1 MRPHIRVHSS
11 PILNFILH
19 TCFLQHHHLMAN
31 RRGESASND
40 RFYLLVSKI
49 TADGDCSHEI
59 KRCLLLVRKA
69 MANLGSVFKSKG
81 ITLLT
86 KVRIVKTIVFLVVTY
101 GCENW
106 TIKKAECRRIAAF
119 QLWYWRKLLRVPRTA
134 RRSNQLILKEINPEY
149 SLERLMLKLKLQYC
163 GHLMPKL
170 THWKRP

>member
-1 MRPHIRVHSS
+1 MVTVAMKSGQ
-11 PILNFILH
+11 L
-19 TCFLQHHHLMAN
+19 FL
-31 RRGESASND
+31 G
-40 RFYLLVSKI
+40 
-49 TADGDCSHEI
+49 
-59 KRCLLLVRKA
+59 RKA
-69 MANLGSVFKSKG
+69 MRNLDSVSKSKG

>member
-1 MRPHIRVHSS
+1 MKRRKQWQISS
-11 PILNFILH
+11 SWALKSLQMV
-19 TCFLQHHHLMAN
+19 TVAMKSGQLFL
-31 RRGESASND
+31 G
-40 RFYLLVSKI
+40 
-49 TADGDCSHEI
+49 
-59 KRCLLLVRKA
+59 RKA
-69 MANLGSVFKSKG
+69 MRNLDSVSKSKG

-149 SLERLMLKLKLQYC
+149 SLERLMLKLKLNLQYY
-163 GHLMPKL
+163 GHLIWTANLLEKTLILGKTEDRRRGHQRMSWL
-170 THWKRP
+170 DGITNEHELG